1 MFVPHFRN
9 LSNFCLNCD
18 QLSNCNDCIST
29 TVLQRIPGI
38 PCSISK
44 LNSFTYVKLARHNFS
59 HKWLKY
65 NHCNGSLLTA
75 GALRTCVL
83 CLLVN
88 PALVRSNGH
97 YDGKS
102 VSVIVICEGYFW
114 PSPQDRQRSRTRD
127 SVKISKICLFVLM
140 WSTNVTD
147 GRVDIRNKN

>member
-114 PSPQDRQRSRTRD
+114 PPPRQA
-127 SVKISKICLFVLM
+127 KKQ
-140 WSTNVTD
+140 N
-147 GRVDIRNKN
+147 